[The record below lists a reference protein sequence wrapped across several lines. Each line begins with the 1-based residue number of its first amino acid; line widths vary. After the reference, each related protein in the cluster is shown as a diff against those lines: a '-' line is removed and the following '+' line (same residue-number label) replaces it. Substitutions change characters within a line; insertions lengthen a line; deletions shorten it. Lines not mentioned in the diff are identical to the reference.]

1 MLNIYLIIFIFIKK
15 IISELEGIY
24 TIKNVLSNLYLS
36 TKNNKLIISNI
47 KSHFRLI
54 LIKSNIY
61 LIETR
66 FKKKKIG
73 IDDKNSIKLYNREIN
88 AKYNNFKIYW
98 NLIEINKNEFLV
110 QNRFN
115 NYFLEVKNNR
125 IVLTE
130 RTFNF
135 INNNTKSLASI
146 KDYSFIFLNIF
157 REKKP
162 TNNYLNNIRNEPIDA
177 IIKYIDLTDKNLKR
191 KNIIQIYKDENNEEL
206 KYS

>member
-177 IIKYIDLTDKNLKR
+177 IIK
-191 KNIIQIYKDENNEEL
+191 
-206 KYS
+206 